1 MDSLG
6 KSKAAVKSKLY
17 RNRVK
22 NDPMRHRLQQEKRK
36 QLNCK
41 RRKIADL
48 SEDDKKKYR
57 EKKKNYMASYRRKL
71 KECTYQGVGVVNN
84 MEKSLLRKL
93 TALRWQIKSTKEAVR
108 SEMKKKLSLLGIEG
122 DMESS
127 LLGRMLIALIQEKK

>member
-1 MDSLG
+1 
-6 KSKAAVKSKLY
+6 
-17 RNRVK
+17 
-22 NDPMRHRLQQEKRK
+22 
-36 QLNCK
+36 
-41 RRKIADL
+41 
-48 SEDDKKKYR
+48 
-57 EKKKNYMASYRRKL
+57 MASYRRKL

-127 LLGRMLIALIQEKK
+127 LLGRDVNCLNSGEKINYMRFESGNNGPFQGHHQSFFCDCPCVKKWDNH